1 MITLLIILNFILS
14 CVILALLLDKKP
26 KVQVNSLEALE
37 KRVRRKQLERM
48 EEEYKA
54 QEMGEMISK
63 YVQVS
68 TQHSASEPVEEERTP
83 VGYVKD

>member
-1 MITLLIILNFILS
+1 MITLLIVLNFILS

-68 TQHSASEPVEEERTP
+68 TQHSASEPAEEERTP